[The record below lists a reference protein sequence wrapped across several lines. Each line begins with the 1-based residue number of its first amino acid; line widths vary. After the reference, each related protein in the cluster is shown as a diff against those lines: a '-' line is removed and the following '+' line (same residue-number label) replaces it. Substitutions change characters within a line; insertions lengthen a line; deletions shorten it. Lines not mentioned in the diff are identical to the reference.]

1 MGGVKKHILNRRKNL
16 EKARE
21 SLKRKVEEAQNASTM
36 SSTSDPCMSQSGHTS
51 ASSLTPSSAKRR
63 KSELEAVA
71 ESMSETVTDDEHIIL
86 KKSYLNFFFSKVS
99 CGQCHGKLKTNFT
112 NKFLDYKLD
121 LECEDCGNKIMDPED
136 PFWIIASHK
145 QSWTT
150 MLGTRRDLLFHC
162 LGNH

>member
-21 SLKRKVEEAQNASTM
+21 NLKRKVEEAQNASTM

-86 KKSYLNFFFSKVS
+86 KKSYQLNSGRK
-99 CGQCHGKLKTNFT
+99 CGESIG
-112 NKFLDYKLD
+112 
-121 LECEDCGNKIMDPED
+121 G
-136 PFWIIASHK
+136 
-145 QSWTT
+145 
-150 MLGTRRDLLFHC
+150 
-162 LGNH
+162 